1 MISIPILTQKIDDN
15 RNFTKSYRQWKRPL
29 DAAQLRRALVFVPH
43 AKDPFLLADL
53 SFAMN
58 RPDLGGPVLYA
69 VDLDGQNVTMAAA
82 HPERTPYLLG
92 QQLQPGAD
100 IFHPTV
106 KLQRLSLQRGRV
118 FSVHERI
125 TNPGRDKVVVAYIDA
140 GRGIESRVL
149 DTASSK
155 GKTYTFDWLVNSGP
169 SAPNSTAVTPPGG
182 GGDVAV
188 GAAFGANGHVD
199 ARADR
204 WERRFSTRTDAQG
217 LEVLVPGAPVP
228 APDLSQAHC
237 VGRGRRRPG
246 PAHRT
251 PPSNADASPHDRC
264 ACTSA
269 AARRP
274 VA

>member
-1 MISIPILTQKIDDN
+1 MTTETSPRATGNGSAHSTPRISE
-15 RNFTKSYRQWKRPL
+15 
-29 DAAQLRRALVFVPH
+29 RALVFVPH

-188 GAAFGANGHVD
+188 GAAFGPNAQVD

-217 LEVLVPGAPVP
+217 LEVLVPGAPY
-228 APDLSQAHC
+228 
-237 VGRGRRRPG
+237 RRLIFPKL
-246 PAHRT
+246 T
-251 PPSNADASPHDRC
+251 VW
-264 ACTSA
+264 A
-269 AARRP
+269 AADVDPALRIDAAVQR
-274 VA
+274 